1 MTFEQFSERVLK
13 EAEARYPDVKA
24 SVKEIVKNNG
34 VILHGLVMTPDN
46 NEINVA
52 PTIYLDSYYAEL
64 EEGGV
69 YMDSIVDRTIDRIFN
84 QYEKYLPEAS
94 QIDTTAIFDKD
105 FIKSNVVMRLVN
117 AEKNSDILSNC
128 PYEDFY
134 DLSIEYRVMV
144 SMTKDNEG
152 ISSFRLT
159 NEHMMRADISYD
171 ELKES
176 AMTNTKG
183 MLGICVR
190 SLSDIIKDLVGED
203 ELEFML
209 QQDPMPMY
217 VITNDAKL
225 HGAANILYDDVLSSV
240 AEKIDGDMV
249 VLPSSIHEVICLPLN
264 NDISVE
270 ELKELVYSVNSTEVA
285 VEEQLSDNIYLYNAQ
300 QHKLSDVETY
310 YKEKEESEQIEN
322 DESREVEPEEPTR
335 RMGHHR

>member
-1 MTFEQFSERVLK
+1 MTFEEFSNHVLEDAK
-13 EAEARYPDVKA
+13 ARYPDVKA

-52 PTIYLDSYYAEL
+52 PTIYLDSYYAEI
-64 EEGGV
+64 EEEA
-69 YMDSIVDRTIDRIFN
+69 YMDSIVDRTIERIFN
-84 QYEKYLPEAS
+84 QYEKYLPKAS
-94 QIDTTAIFDKD
+94 QFDTTVIFDKD
-105 FIKSNVVMRLVN
+105 FIKSNVVMCLVN
-117 AEKNSDILSNC
+117 AEKNREILSNC

-144 SMTKDNEG
+144 SLTKDNEG

-159 NEHMMRADISYD
+159 NEHMMRVDISYD

-176 AMTNTKG
+176 AMTNTKK
-183 MLGICVR
+183 MLGVCVR
-190 SLSDIIKDLVGED
+190 SLSDIIKELVSDD

-209 QQDPMPMY
+209 QQDPTPMY

-240 AEKIDGDMV
+240 AEKMDGDIV
-249 VLPSSIHEVICLPLN
+249 VLPSSIHEVICIPFSK
-264 NDISVE
+264 DYSVD
-270 ELKELVYSVNSTEVA
+270 ELKKLVCSVNSTELD
-285 VEEQLSDNIYLYNAQ
+285 EEEILSENIYLYNAQ